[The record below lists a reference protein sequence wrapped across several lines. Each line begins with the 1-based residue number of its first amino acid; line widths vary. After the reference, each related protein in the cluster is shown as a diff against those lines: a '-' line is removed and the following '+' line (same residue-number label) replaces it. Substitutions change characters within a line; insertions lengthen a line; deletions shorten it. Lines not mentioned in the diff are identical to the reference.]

1 MKEIL
6 LVGAG
11 GFIGAALRY
20 IANTWFSQFT
30 RFGFPLGTFDVN
42 FIGCTLLGM
51 FVGFGLEKNTALPLK
66 EFAAIGLLGGFTTFS
81 AFGLESFKMLQA
93 GQYKMTLV
101 FYVVVS
107 MILGLSGIGLRIFIS
122 R

>member
-20 IANTWFSQFT
+20 IASTWFSQFT
-30 RFGFPLGTFDVN
+30 RFGFPLGTSTVN

-66 EFAAIGLLGGFTTFS
+66 EFVAIGLLGGFTTFS
-81 AFGLESFKMLQA
+81 AFGLESFEMLQA
-93 GQYKMTLV
+93 GQFKMTAI
-101 FYVVVS
+101 YV
-107 MILGLSGIGLRIFIS
+107 LGSIVLGISGIGLGILITR
-122 R
+122 

>member
-11 GFIGAALRY
+11 GFIGTALRY
-20 IANTWFSQFT
+20 MTSAWFAQFT
-30 RFGFPLGTFDVN
+30 RFGFPFGTSIN

-51 FVGFGLEKNTALPLK
+51 FVGFGLEKNTVLPLK

-81 AFGLESFKMLQA
+81 AFGLESFEMLQA

-101 FYVVVS
+101 YVVVS
-107 MILGLSGIGLRIFIS
+107 MILGLSGIGLGIFIF